1 MSNTHSAEESRTV
14 KPANSE
20 RTVITESGEQLT
32 VPADWDLLP
41 PGDGPLTRLVKAK
54 GPTWLVQVRKGRRFI
69 SKGIW
74 ANAENIEAA
83 RCEIAAKR
91 SAPDY
96 ARRRKQ
102 DAARREKK
110 HQEYVRTFYG
120 EVLRFLDFHPL
131 YSVQAE
137 TLARLVTELSTPI
150 GSGTVART
158 ERISIS
164 ERAARAVIAWLRHQ
178 TTNYD
183 RMTIARVKGKR
194 REVRRALAV
203 RSADLLRV
211 YREGGDVDQS
221 CPLSLALKEKG

>member
-1 MSNTHSAEESRTV
+1 MSQIYGAEESRTV
-14 KPANSE
+14 KPTSSE
-20 RTVITESGEQLT
+20 RTVIAESGEQLT
-32 VPADWDLLP
+32 VPAGWDLLP

-54 GPTWLVQVRKGRRFI
+54 GPTWLVQVKKGRRFI
-69 SKGIW
+69 SQGIW

-83 RCEIAAKR
+83 RCEITAKR
-91 SAPDY
+91 SKPDY
-96 ARRRKQ
+96 ARRRMQ

-120 EVLRFLDFHPL
+120 EVLHFLDFHPR
-131 YSVQAE
+131 YSAQAE

-158 ERISIS
+158 ERIPIN

-183 RMTIARVKGKR
+183 RMTIAKVKGER
-194 REVRRALAV
+194 REVRRALAA

-211 YREGGDVDQS
+211 YREGGDVDPS
-221 CPLSLALKEKG
+221 CPLSLALKENG